1 MFKNTYIR
9 SGDIVEKVE
18 RNFIDP
24 IREVDFVKPFKI
36 ENPFKNAQT
45 KMENLFLKKGYIL
58 LFIIGFLLGRSLN
71 SGTINAI

>member
-1 MFKNTYIR
+1 MFKNAHIR

-36 ENPFKNAQT
+36 ENPFKNSQT
-45 KMENLFLKKGYIL
+45 KMENLFLKKGISIIL
-58 LFIIGFLLGRSLN
+58 NLSY
-71 SGTINAI
+71 

>member
-1 MFKNTYIR
+1 MFKNAYIR

-36 ENPFKNAQT
+36 ENPFKNAQA
-45 KMENLFLKKGYIL
+45 KMENLFLKKGLYPTIL
-58 LFIIGFLLGRSLN
+58 SLLIRTIIN
-71 SGTINAI
+71 SSKINAI